1 MRPTRPPPAPLG
13 SADETEQQFYEAL
26 RQADIERLM
35 RLWADD
41 DDIYCVHPSGGRTL
55 GPAAIRATFE
65 AIFAHGAI
73 DVRPD
78 SVRRVQT
85 HDSAVHSV
93 VEQVQPGTAA
103 AAAGARPA
111 WVLATNVYVKTLRGW
126 RLVAHH
132 ASPGGSAERQE
143 AAESPS
149 VLH

>member
-1 MRPTRPPPAPLG
+1 MRPTRTPPAPFG

-26 RQADIERLM
+26 RRADIERLM
-35 RLWADD
+35 SLWSDD
-41 DDIYCVHPSGGRTL
+41 DDIYCVHPSGGRIV

-78 SVRRVQT
+78 GVRRVQT

-93 VEQVQPGTAA
+93 VEQVRPGSAA

-111 WVLATNVYVKTLRGW
+111 SVLATNVYVKTPRGW